1 VLSRSHRNFLRCLLE
16 NEVPEIYHGL
26 VEIRSIAREP
36 GQRSKVAVAALQPAV
51 DPVGAC
57 VGIRGVRIQ
66 AIVRELNDEKIDV
79 IEFDSDPSAYIAKAL
94 SPARVTGVY
103 LNEHAKGTKTAT
115 VVVMDDQL
123 SLAIGRDGQNARL
136 AAKLTGWRI
145 DIKSLLEAAGDAV
158 HRLQSD
164 VEFAFMAETE
174 TENIPRVDIILG
186 KKAEGRPITPEEY
199 QFLSQFVD
207 RVERG
212 LIHRRTAEKLADEE
226 HRKEIRDMIPVAA
239 FAMSLE
245 DLKLTDRIYDLLIS
259 SGYETIGDLM
269 FQLTLDEDAVLGISG
284 IGPKAMEEIKEKLT
298 TISYPTEEPEQIVPE
313 VAEPIEPVEEKLE
326 VVVETAPEEII
337 APEALEEIEQ
347 VPAVELTTEVEGTQ
361 VGEDVATEQ
370 ETEGEEPVAV
380 ESVEGKVEEGE
391 KPVDFN
397 EIFALRPEILGIQP
411 DTEEE
416 EDEEDLDKKGKP
428 KKKKKKK
435 FVEVEYDPDR
445 DTTVVKRKHKR
456 GGGWEDDWNF

>member
-1 VLSRSHRNFLRCLLE
+1 
-16 NEVPEIYHGL
+16 
-26 VEIRSIAREP
+26 
-36 GQRSKVAVAALQPAV
+36 
-51 DPVGAC
+51 
-57 VGIRGVRIQ
+57 
-66 AIVRELNDEKIDV
+66 
-79 IEFDSDPSAYIAKAL
+79 
-94 SPARVTGVY
+94 
-103 LNEHAKGTKTAT
+103 
-115 VVVMDDQL
+115 MDDQL

-174 TENIPRVDIILG
+174 SENVPRVELILG

-212 LIHRRTAEKLADEE
+212 LIHRRTAEKIADEE
-226 HRKEIRDMIPVAA
+226 RRKDIRSKIPVTA

-245 DLKLTDRIYDLLIS
+245 DLALTDRIYDLLSS

-269 FQLTLDEDAVLGISG
+269 FQLALDEDAVLGISG

-298 TISYPTEEPEQIVPE
+298 TIAFPTSEPEQVVPE
-313 VAEPIEPVEEKLE
+313 VAVPVELEVEKLE
-326 VVVETAPEEII
+326 EVTEPSTEEII
-337 APEALEEIEQ
+337 IPEVTEEMEEVPEAQ
-347 VPAVELTTEVEGTQ
+347 LTTAEALVP
-361 VGEDVATEQ
+361 VGEAAVTEPDTVS
-370 ETEGEEPVAV
+370 EELVSADGGEV
-380 ESVEGKVEEGE
+380 KEEGE
-391 KPVDFN
+391 KPVDFD

-411 DTEEE
+411 DTAEEEE
-416 EDEEDLDKKGKP
+416 EDLDQKGKP

-435 FVEVEYDPDR
+435 SVELEYDPDR